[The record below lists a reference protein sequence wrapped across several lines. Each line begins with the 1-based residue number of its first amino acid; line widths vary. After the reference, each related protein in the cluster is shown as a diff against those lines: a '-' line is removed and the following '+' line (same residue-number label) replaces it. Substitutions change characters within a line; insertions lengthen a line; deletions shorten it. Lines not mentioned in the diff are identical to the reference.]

1 MLDATMLDDVGP
13 TCCIRLNRPLDERIL
28 HYLNCVAQ
36 MDQSERNLALEKI
49 KHRLDKTS
57 QQIMAELHQKYRV
70 ASLKLQKKKEKS
82 SHLSVTRSSEEKN
95 LAELEKLISECS
107 FGLEHIIRELAQL
120 YQLPRINAYDYAGA
134 AAEMLL
140 SGQHLELMDG
150 DSCHI
155 PQQWFDHVYAKLE
168 HKTNNAKIFVISALG
183 IQSSGKAT
191 LVNTMF
197 GLEFRVS
204 AGRCTRGAF
213 ACLIPV
219 GDALKTA
226 SDIMF

>member
-1 MLDATMLDDVGP
+1 MELHRTARIVSSFAK
-13 TCCIRLNRPLDERIL
+13 ILNKKYEDIEQEKEAQKKSYEKLDERIL

-36 MDQSERNLALEKI
+36 MDQSEQNLALEKI

-57 QQIMAELHQKYRV
+57 KQIMAELHQKYRV

-82 SHLSVTRSSEEKN
+82 NHKSDTRSSEEKN

-150 DSCHI
+150 DSCYI
-155 PQQWFDHVYAKLE
+155 PQQ
-168 HKTNNAKIFVISALG
+168 
-183 IQSSGKAT
+183 
-191 LVNTMF
+191 
-197 GLEFRVS
+197 
-204 AGRCTRGAF
+204 
-213 ACLIPV
+213 
-219 GDALKTA
+219 
-226 SDIMF
+226 